1 MVFATGTMKTVLEKR
16 ADMSSY
22 DKPVI
27 AMAASRT
34 ARVIK
39 GIRTLML
46 TREIYDTVPRG
57 GSPAP
62 AQPAR
67 PARAQVVNK
76 EEEGEGESE
85 QEWN

>member
-1 MVFATGTMKTVLEKR
+1 MKTVLEKR
-16 ADMSSY
+16 ADMNSY

-46 TREIYDTVPRG
+46 TRDIYDSVG
-57 GSPAP
+57 VGSLAPVP
-62 AQPAR
+62 AQPAK

-76 EEEGEGESE
+76 EEEGEPE

>member
-1 MVFATGTMKTVLEKR
+1 MKTVLEKR
-16 ADMSSY
+16 ADMNSY

-46 TREIYDTVPRG
+46 TRDIYDTVG
-57 GSPAP
+57 VGSQAP
-62 AQPAR
+62 AQPAK

-76 EEEGEGESE
+76 EEEGEPE